1 MGERGRFIGV
11 RVISGDWVVI
21 NVDQISLIR
30 FKKGV
35 NCFEISF
42 AGATTPQIQLFQEE
56 ASKIFGL
63 IGIQWN

>member
-35 NCFEISF
+35 NCFEISLS
-42 AGATTPQIQLFQEE
+42 GATTPQIQLFQEE

>member
-30 FKKGV
+30 YKKGV

-42 AGATTPQIQLFQEE
+42 SGATTPQIQLFQEE